1 MDPVAF
7 SIGPLDIRW
16 YGLIISVAFAIGIF
30 LALRET
36 QRQGLDT
43 DHTYGILL
51 WLIPAAIIGARL
63 YYVIFS
69 WHMYADDPISALY
82 IWHGGLAIHGGVIA
96 GILVAILYCR
106 RHKLKFLQW
115 ADIFMPSLV
124 LGQAMGRWGNFFNT
138 EAYGREIPA
147 DSFWSWI
154 PMQVYAGGAY
164 HHPTF
169 LYESIW
175 DLLVFFALL
184 WMIRQPHRHG
194 HIFACYLILYSCGRF
209 FIESLRT
216 DSLMLGP
223 LRVAMLVSSLGV
235 LVGVLI
241 LDRIK
246 KNPVIDFKQAGKQ
259 AKRPPQKK
267 SASKGQGRR

>member
-1 MDPVAF
+1 MDPIAF
-7 SIGPLDIRW
+7 SIGSLDIRW
-16 YGLIISVAFAIGIF
+16 YGLIISIAFAIGIV
-30 LALRET
+30 LAVRET

-43 DHTYGILL
+43 DYTYGILL
-51 WLIPAAIIGARL
+51 WIIPAAIIGARL

-69 WHMYADDPISALY
+69 WQIYADNPISALY
-82 IWHGGLAIHGGVIA
+82 IWEGGLAIHGGVIA
-96 GILVAILYCR
+96 GILVALLYCR
-106 RHKLKFLQW
+106 RHKLNFLQW
-115 ADIFMPSLV
+115 ADIFMPSLI

-138 EAYGREIPA
+138 EAYGREIAP

-154 PMQVYAGGAY
+154 PMQVYVNGAY

-175 DLLVFFALL
+175 DFLVFIALL
-184 WMIRQPHRHG
+184 WMIRKPHRHG

-223 LRVAMLVSSLGV
+223 FRVAMIVSSLGV
-235 LVGVLI
+235 ILGIFI

-246 KNPVIDFKQAGKQ
+246 KNPIIDFKQSTKKPVHSQ
-259 AKRPPQKK
+259 QKESSHK
-267 SASKGQGRR
+267 